1 MHTPGTPARMSR
13 GNCSSPQALTSPT
26 PSSSP
31 PPPPPPP
38 PPSLFCS
45 ILSLH
50 LRTSELE
57 QYRPRCPHASNLK
70 IELTHLISYVLR
82 ISFTFFFF
90 TGSISIHGHLK
101 LRIDI
106 FICEHKYLIYAIVE
120 KLWQNYWFRLQRSQM
135 CPNRITL
142 RWRPPPPLPPPP
154 PPQAV
159 ITVRLVPTAWCD
171 HHCTK
176 YTFNLSLSVLFKQFL
191 YVQLPANKDHP
202 FHQPS
207 KGEATYWKS

>member
-1 MHTPGTPARMSR
+1 MQNIEYKIQNAERKKKIMPAMYIAQRAVSYRLINLTYKIHYISTHYYTPTSTISQTECTHVPTTPARMSR

-120 KLWQNYWFRLQRSQM
+120 KL
-135 CPNRITL
+135 
-142 RWRPPPPLPPPP
+142 
-154 PPQAV
+154 
-159 ITVRLVPTAWCD
+159 
-171 HHCTK
+171 
-176 YTFNLSLSVLFKQFL
+176 
-191 YVQLPANKDHP
+191 
-202 FHQPS
+202 
-207 KGEATYWKS
+207 